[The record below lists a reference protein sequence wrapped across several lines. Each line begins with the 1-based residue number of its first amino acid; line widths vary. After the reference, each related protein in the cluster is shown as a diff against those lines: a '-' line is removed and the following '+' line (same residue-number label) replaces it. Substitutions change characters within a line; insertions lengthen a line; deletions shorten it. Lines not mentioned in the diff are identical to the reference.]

1 MQAYGYVAYTA
12 SGKRRRG
19 SLVAESER
27 DAARQLEAQGL
38 FPSEI
43 AAQGARTRGRGGR
56 ARLDPDTRAVF
67 TRQMAVL
74 LASDL
79 PVEAALDVVTQSA
92 AGSRLQAY
100 ATRLKAEVLDGYPLS
115 RAIERCGGGFERYYA
130 SALRAGEGSG
140 ELAAV
145 FEELATYLESRIEN
159 RAQIAS
165 ALIYP
170 GFVAV
175 VSLIVC
181 AILVTT
187 VAPEIVA
194 MFEVAERPLPRLTQ
208 VVLGIADW
216 IEANW
221 LLIVATVLA
230 AVFASVALLRR
241 PAVRARWDAA
251 MLAMPLVGRHMRL
264 TASAQYLRT
273 LALVLASRQTVPDA
287 AASAAEVL
295 AVARFREEAAAVLR
309 AVDAGERLS
318 AALDRL
324 SPLPPVTRQLVS
336 VGEESARL
344 ARMTDRAALL
354 VETWRATER
363 KRLATVLD
371 PILMMLVGVLVLT
384 IVLAVLLPIFD
395 LQATIG

>member
-1 MQAYGYVAYTA
+1 MQAFGYVAYTA
-12 SGKRRRG
+12 NGRQRRG
-19 SLVAESER
+19 SIVAESER
-27 DAARQLEAQGL
+27 DATRQLEAQGL

-43 AAQGARTRGRGGR
+43 SVQAPPTQGRSRRG
-56 ARLDPDTRAVF
+56 RLDPDTRAVF

-79 PVEAALDVVTQSA
+79 SAEAALDVVAQSA
-92 AGSRLQAY
+92 DGSRLATY

-115 RAIERCGGGFERYYA
+115 QAIERCGGGFERYYA
-130 SALRAGEGSG
+130 SALRAGESSG
-140 ELAAV
+140 ELAVV
-145 FEELATYLESRIEN
+145 FEELATYLEGRMEN
-159 RAQIAS
+159 RTQLAS

-170 GFVAV
+170 GFVAA
-175 VSLIVC
+175 VSLVVC

-194 MFEVAERPLPRLTQ
+194 MFEVSGRPLPQLTQ
-208 VVLGIADW
+208 IVLGIADW
-216 IEANW
+216 IKTHW
-221 LLIVATVLA
+221 ILLLLGLA
-230 AVFASVALLRR
+230 IAAFGAAALLRR

-251 MLAMPLVGRHMRL
+251 MLVMPLVGRHMRL

-287 AASAAEVL
+287 AASASEVL
-295 AVARFREEAAAVLR
+295 AVARFRHEAAKVLAAVE
-309 AVDAGERLS
+309 AGEPLS
-318 AALDRL
+318 AALRHL

-336 VGEESARL
+336 AGEKSARL
-344 ARMTDRAALL
+344 ARMTERAALL

-363 KRLATVLD
+363 KRLVTVLD

>member
-1 MQAYGYVAYTA
+1 
-12 SGKRRRG
+12 
-19 SLVAESER
+19 
-27 DAARQLEAQGL
+27 
-38 FPSEI
+38 
-43 AAQGARTRGRGGR
+43 
-56 ARLDPDTRAVF
+56 
-67 TRQMAVL
+67 MAVL

-130 SALRAGEGSG
+130 SALRAGESSG

-230 AVFASVALLRR
+230 AVFASVVLLRR

-287 AASAAEVL
+287 VASAAEVL